1 MSLDIKIVKN
11 YAYSLFSR
19 AEKESKESEVFK
31 SIKVF
36 DEILRNFSAVKKTLC
51 SPIIEKSNK
60 NRFVDIITN
69 ELKSEILLKRFI
81 YILIKNARVNLFS
94 EIVDEY
100 ELLLME
106 SKGIKFVKV
115 LSAFKLEKKEME
127 FIRNLLESELDKKIE
142 LEHSVDESLLGGVV
156 VKYDSNLIDCS
167 VQGMLDR
174 IQKIAARL

>member
-11 YAYSLFSR
+11 YAQSLFSQ
-19 AEKESKESEVFK
+19 AKKEYKESEVFEN
-31 SIKVF
+31 IRAFNEV
-36 DEILRNFSAVKKTLC
+36 LRNFSAVKKMLC
-51 SPIIEKSNK
+51 SPIIEKSDK
-60 NRFVDIITN
+60 DRFVDILTN
-69 ELKSEILLKRFI
+69 ELKSDLLLKRALS
-81 YILIKNARVNLFS
+81 ILIKNARINLFS

-106 SKGIKFVKV
+106 SKGIKFVKIS
-115 LSAFKLEKKEME
+115 SAFKLEKKEMG

-167 VQGMLDR
+167 VQGVLDR
-174 IQKIAARL
+174 IQKIATRL

>member
-11 YAYSLFSR
+11 YAYSLFSQ

-31 SIKVF
+31 TIRIFGEVLK
-36 DEILRNFSAVKKTLC
+36 NFSAVKKMLC
-51 SPIIEKSNK
+51 SPIIDKADK
-60 NRFVDIITN
+60 DRFVDTLTN
-69 ELKSEILLKRFI
+69 ELKSELLLKRVL
-81 YILIKNARVNLFS
+81 YILIKNARMNLFS

-115 LSAFKLEKKEME
+115 SSAFKLEKKEME

-142 LEHSVDESLLGGVV
+142 LEHSVDESLLGGVI